1 MTSSAQGTHRR
12 WPQCVAALFVCS
24 SRPCQHLLH
33 FIVASVGTG
42 DADKLE
48 GSRSWARLR
57 AGPRHPCFRPDYGS
71 PPFLC
76 DKMSTQD
83 RSEAVL
89 PERCTEYPARSAPAV
104 VCLASPLPGSFR
116 EDACGSFWSMTH
128 SSRTELSCESNIC
141 ANHLT
146 HRPRGTTIHRTPSP
160 RHRLGLTA
168 DSRRSRETHLT
179 MDVVEMH
186 DVPPVVERFDATQS
200 AGCSNSGEERGRERP
215 WWSKV
220 RVAGICPPPRTG
232 DATKDV
238 ENPDERRKRGS
249 EPDSRPPHPPRQA
262 CR

>member
-1 MTSSAQGTHRR
+1 
-12 WPQCVAALFVCS
+12 
-24 SRPCQHLLH
+24 
-33 FIVASVGTG
+33 
-42 DADKLE
+42 
-48 GSRSWARLR
+48 LR